1 MTSIRFRQY
10 TLWLTTLW
18 LLCGK
23 QRRKWSGRVG
33 SRVGT
38 RDSMLCMRRWV
49 LLKTVRSVTGE
60 EARGAGAA
68 DEDAFKDESTEVRQA
83 MP

>member
-23 QRRKWSGRVG
+23 QRRKWAGRVG
-33 SRVGT
+33 SKVGT
-38 RDSMLCMRRWV
+38 RESMLCMRRWV
-49 LLKTVRSVTGE
+49 LLKMVRNVTGGTVGE
-60 EARGAGAA
+60 GVAV
-68 DEDAFKDESTEVRQA
+68 EDAFKDESTEKRQQ
-83 MP
+83 MS